1 MMGEDLPQETKTLTA
16 VTFVGA
22 LGSATRPSAKR
33 FASGRPSERAACKHD
48 RRRFSCRNCCRA
60 PVASGVTTTS
70 TSAKARSS
78 AAGKSSGHSILSP
91 RLPMARAAARAP
103 AVGRQR
109 LSEGFPQALGQGSP
123 GKRCVSGLVAATA
136 RRHARSRHRRRR
148 RHPCPPLA
156 GKQAGPASGRGN
168 RAIWHGG
175 RPRA

>member
-1 MMGEDLPQETKTLTA
+1 MGEDLPQETKTLTA

-60 PVASGVTTTS
+60 PVASGVTTDIDQRKGAIERGRQVLRSLNPLAAVADGASRRSCPCCWS
-70 TSAKARSS
+70 TALIRRFPASVGAGARQASDAS
-78 AAGKSSGHSILSP
+78 AAWS
-91 RLPMARAAARAP
+91 
-103 AVGRQR
+103 RQR
-109 LSEGFPQALGQGSP
+109 RGVMRARGIEGVG
-123 GKRCVSGLVAATA
+123 ATL
-136 RRHARSRHRRRR
+136 
-148 RHPCPPLA
+148 CPPLA